1 MNAMP
6 DVLPPQPWPWENF
19 PHAELSRVST
29 GGVRMVPAFLDRL
42 QTLRLSFQH
51 PIILTSAYRSPEYNL
66 RVASTGANGPHTTG
80 RAVDILIQGA
90 DALDLIGRAWVNGF
104 TGIGLKQHGP
114 HNGRFVHLDDLPAGP
129 DRPRPWI
136 WTYA

>member
-1 MNAMP
+1 MNMP
-6 DVLPPQPWPWENF
+6 DVLQPEPWRWPDF
-19 PHAELSRVST
+19 PHEELSRVSV

-42 QTLRLSFQH
+42 QTLRLSLQR
-51 PIILTSAYRSPEYNL
+51 PIILTSAYRSPECNL
-66 RVASTGANGPHTTG
+66 QVASTGADGPHTTG
-80 RAVDILIQGA
+80 RAVDILIAGA

-114 HNGRFVHLDDLPAGP
+114 HGRRYVHLDDLLSAPG
-129 DRPRPWI
+129 RPRPWI